1 LLVLASANYDYSP
14 LQELH
19 GSHLL
24 LQHGMPLQLGAGGHG
39 VGQHFV
45 GQQPPSLGTEE
56 QPAVSPAA
64 STIEP
69 AAIASITFFIIHFP
83 LYY

>member
-1 LLVLASANYDYSP
+1 LLVLARANYDYSP

-24 LQHGMPLQLGAGGHG
+24 LQHGMPLQLGAGAH
-39 VGQHFV
+39 VGQHF
-45 GQQPPSLGTEE
+45 GWQQPLSLGTEA
-56 QPAVSPAA
+56 QPAVNNR
-64 STIEP
+64 EP